1 MAKVTYRLAQFK
13 RVTNEMGGY
22 RKSYPTSYTLPS
34 IVRLTTQ
41 DDKGDFVTQKLRY
54 AKGAKSIYFDEN
66 KEEKA
71 TAVKFEYGYL
81 DVDTNKDPLLYQ
93 FMETIDLN
101 GSKNNRNKSKPIL
114 FYRED
119 LAAEAS
125 SKMKSRESLAKRT
138 EKFWVLSE
146 AEREAVAVLM
156 GVRTQGKDTPVWSF
170 ELMERVMADVD
181 SFEKI
186 LANNDLTRVSFIN
199 KAQKFGLLE
208 LVNRK
213 WYFNSA
219 EVVEVPVGID
229 PYTHLT
235 GWINKNEATFDSWK
249 KTILEKEQ
257 RITSIPAIREAASS
271 MTGHEALELGMKHK
285 VLMYDRGRGWRFT
298 EENSV
303 MKGEQIFA
311 KELLGAEANNKTN
324 AANFIDNNPVVKE
337 EIITLANAAKAGEKQ

>member
-22 RKSYPTSYTLPS
+22 KKSYPTTYTLPS

-54 AKGAKSIYFDEN
+54 AKGAKSIYYEEN
-66 KEEKA
+66 KMENG
-71 TAVKFEYGYL
+71 TAIKFEYGYL

-93 FMETIDLN
+93 FLETIDLN
-101 GSKNNRNKSKPIL
+101 GSKTNRNKSKPVL
-114 FYRED
+114 FFRED
-119 LAAEAS
+119 LAAEAENQ
-125 SKMKSRESLAKRT
+125 MKSRQSTAKRM

-156 GVRTQGKDTPVWSF
+156 GVKTQGKPASVWS
-170 ELMERVMADVD
+170 LDLLDKVVADVNM
-181 SFEKI
+181 FEQVM
-186 LANNDLTRVSFIN
+186 ANNDLTRVSFIN

-208 LVNRK
+208 LVNRT

-271 MTGHEALELGMKHK
+271 MTGHEVLELGMREK
-285 VLMYDRGRGWRFT
+285 VLMYDRGRGWKFA
-298 EENSV
+298 EENLV
-303 MKGEQIFA
+303 MKGEQIFG

-324 AANFIDNNPVVKE
+324 AANFIDNNPAVKE
-337 EIITLANAAKAGEKQ
+337 EIITLANAARAGKN